1 MRISD
6 WSSDVCSSDLLPRCA
21 QGDGLS
27 GHTHSWRDRT
37 APELA
42 LLQER
47 HHDLDHSAERW
58 RRGSRATLGE
68 VHRYFEWI
76 LILGRSPGWPN
87 PISNSMPRLRSSRPS
102 HIGRAWCRDGVG
114 QYVKDSGDAGVLQ

>member
-6 WSSDVCSSDLLPRCA
+6 WSSDVCSSDVLPRCA

-47 HHDLDHSAERW
+47 HHDLDHSAERG
-58 RRGSRATLGE
+58 RRGRRANLRE
-68 VHRYFEWI
+68 VHRYFEMS
-76 LILGRSPGWPN
+76 LIQGRSPGWQTQIRTSKTRN
-87 PISNSMPRLRSSRPS
+87 RK
-102 HIGRAWCRDGVG
+102 HVVTG
-114 QYVKDSGDAGVLQ
+114 KSG